1 MASNGGEMA
10 NEVEITGV
18 LMDSVQAGLIE
29 VIGQDEEGSDI
40 FTLTERG
47 RNLME
52 EYLDAALEQACVIFS
67 EHYGIPLYI
76 ARDLLFKRAAE
87 LRALD
92 T

>member
-1 MASNGGEMA
+1 MGMTEGEIERTLA
-10 NEVEITGV
+10 
-18 LMDSVQAGLIE
+18 DSVEAGL
-29 VIGQDEEGSDI
+29 VTVVGVDEQGNDI
-40 FTLTERG
+40 YTLTERG

-52 EYLDAALEQACVIFS
+52 EYLDEALEQASVIFA
-67 EHYGIPLYI
+67 EHYGVPLYI